1 MNTIRPLW
9 LLIILGAAGV
19 LGWCATLITAGAG
32 LSAPVLGL
40 PSVITLAAVGLIVL
54 VLGLRVRRDQDR
66 PAGARM
72 DPLAAARTLVLAQ
85 AGAYAGSLIAGW
97 HAGVLVHLLG
107 ATGPGSRTTNDAWV
121 MVIAGLVLVILGYVV
136 EQFCRIP
143 PEDGTGGGNGVNGT
157 PRQGMPRTDQG
168 PAYGR
173 EGDHGHGHY
182 GPHTRRTRS

>member
-19 LGWCATLITAGAG
+19 LGWCATLLTAGAG
-32 LSAPVLGL
+32 LTAPVLGL
-40 PSVITLAAVGLIVL
+40 PSVITLAAVGLLVL

-85 AGAYAGSLIAGW
+85 AGAYAGTLIAGW
-97 HAGVLVHLLG
+97 HAGVLIHLLS
-107 ATGPGSRTTNDAWV
+107 ATGPGSRTTDDAWI
-121 MVIAGLVLVILGYVV
+121 MVIAGLVLVILGFVV

-143 PEDGTGGGNGVNGT
+143 PEDGPGGAEGGNGT
-157 PRQGMPRTDQG
+157 RRQGMPRTDQG

-173 EGDHGHGHY
+173 EGDQGHERFRTHN
-182 GPHTRRTRS
+182 RRHPR